1 MLLSLLKVLFFF
13 SVVLAAALGA
23 MRLAETDRVLRVVFD
38 GVEYTLEP
46 LQVLALGLLVVVAGW
61 LIVQLLRLGLAFIRF
76 IAGDETAI
84 DRYFARRRERKGYH
98 ALAEG
103 MLAVASGEGKLAQ
116 DQARRAAKYLHQP
129 HVTNLLAAQ
138 AAEVAGDARAAED
151 AYRTMLADNRTR
163 FVAVRGL
170 MQQRLALGDTHTA
183 LLLAQKAYALRP
195 AHTEVQDTLLSL
207 QTREHD
213 WKGARA
219 VLKDKRRQGA
229 LPQDVHMRR
238 DAVLAL
244 QEAREVLAH
253 GNSISARE
261 AAISANRAS
270 PDLVPAA
277 VLAARSYIAR
287 RDTRNATRVLQK
299 TWSVQPHPS
308 LAAAYAEI
316 VPDESP
322 AQRLR
327 RFEELIRQAPTHEES
342 RLLQAELML
351 AAEDFPGARR
361 ALGDLAQTRPTVRSL
376 SIMAAIERG
385 EGADDSVVRAWL
397 ARALTASRGPQWVCD
412 KCHNVM
418 ADWSPVCDSCGGF
431 DTLTWR
437 EPPADLRM
445 ASAGNAVTMLPL
457 LVGRDPQ
464 ADAPPAEPVQR
475 DEAADDLPGMI
486 GDEPDPRPRPRQ
498 QREEREA
505 APVTPPAPIAHVAP
519 GMVPRESD
527 YEPSVTVTD
536 PELVA
541 PPAPE
546 PIHPGPRAATNGPT
560 PPAAEAQ
567 VPPARE
573 PVVVEIRPVDGPAD
587 SFVRPDVEPSE
598 KTVSIRRD

>member
-84 DRYFARRRERKGYH
+84 DLYFARRRERKGYH

-486 GDEPDPRPRPRQ
+486 GDEPDPRPRQ

>member
-170 MQQRLALGDTHTA
+170 MQQRIALGDTHTA
-183 LLLAQKAYALRP
+183 LLLAQKAYAVRP
-195 AHTEVQDTLLSL
+195 AQTEVQDTLLSL

-327 RFEELIRQAPTHEES
+327 RFEDLIRQAPTHEES

-418 ADWSPVCDSCGGF
+418 ADWFPVCDSCGGF

-573 PVVVEIRPVDGPAD
+573 PVVVEIRPLDGPAD